1 MAATWLGLLVPTP
14 AVLARTLLTCYAV
27 TAAWHLAMISL
38 ETLLPLHVVALGG
51 TKTQV
56 GLLFSMMTLVSMVV
70 RPTVGG
76 WIDRYG
82 ALWKE
87 LYPFQFPE
95 SVFAAADEQVEK
107 VIRLSAPICTEKEQ
121 P

>member
-1 MAATWLGLLVPTP
+1 MSVDKQVAATWLGLLVPTP

-27 TAAWHLAMISL
+27 AAALYLAMISL
-38 ETLLPLHVVALGG
+38 ETLLLHVVALGG

-87 LYPFQFPE
+87 LYTFQFPE
-95 SVFAAADEQVEK
+95 SVFAAA
-107 VIRLSAPICTEKEQ
+107 
-121 P
+121 